1 MSGVIQRFDPEDVS
15 VMFRYFVF
23 FMVVA
28 IGITWILAQPVHSKE
43 LPRPEELV
51 KKIKDVYKETCC
63 FQASFD
69 QLTVNV
75 AMDLKDRF
83 RGMIYVKKPAS
94 IALKVT
100 FPEKQE
106 VVLKGRS
113 YTVYFPSD
121 KAAVTGEIP
130 PDINIE
136 SFLGFFVNIGEMDK
150 NFEAHYAKK
159 EQSARD
165 NLYFL
170 ELLDMH
176 NLNSSHRVT
185 LGIDRDTYII
195 RRAVIHDA
203 LSNYNRFD
211 LSGVVFRSS
220 LPDEIF
226 EVGEKGS
233 KKNEKKAQSKPSGP
247 DKKK

>member
-1 MSGVIQRFDPEDVS
+1 MTQRLDPKDLSG
-15 VMFRYFVF
+15 MLRYFIF
-23 FMVVA
+23 SMVVV
-28 IGITWILAQPVHSKE
+28 IGTMLVSAQPVHSEE
-43 LPRPEELV
+43 LPSPEELV
-51 KKIKDVYKETCC
+51 QKIKDVYKGTCC

-106 VVLKGRS
+106 VVLQGRS

-121 KAAVTGEIP
+121 GAAVTGEIP

-136 SFLGFFVNIGEMDK
+136 SFLGFFANIGEIDK
-150 NFEAHYAKK
+150 NFEVHFAKK

-170 ELLDMH
+170 ELLDMR

-195 RRAVIHDA
+195 KRAVIHDA

-211 LSGVVFRSS
+211 LSSVVFRSS

-226 EVGEKGS
+226 EVGSKTS
-233 KKNEKKAQSKPSGP
+233 KKENKGP
-247 DKKK
+247 